1 MEVSIDRCS
10 FSLPFSL
17 TLTVGSSTV
26 QYHKKILPWKW
37 VAFKQSD
44 FREEQ
49 ERSKILGRCCLHSR
63 KILVGFHWRRW
74 KRAHLVLV
82 QITQS
87 IWSHWLFSLSCNQ
100 WTESSGPSKLVL
112 GSKYFSQKFLV
123 HFDFSM
129 ADFFF
134 FFWCQVMPGES
145 HGQRSLAGCSPWVAR
160 VGHDLVTEPPP
171 PPMTHHHF
179 IHSSFT
185 VIYLEAEP
193 IACLPLLLFHF
204 WSLLLVSYSSS
215 DP

>member
-134 FFWCQVMPGES
+134 FFLMPGNAWRIPWTEEPGRLQS
-145 HGQRSLAGCSPWVAR
+145 MGRKSRTRLSDWTTTTTNDSSPFYSL
-160 VGHDLVTEPPP
+160 
-171 PPMTHHHF
+171 
-179 IHSSFT
+179 
-185 VIYLEAEP
+185 
-193 IACLPLLLFHF
+193 
-204 WSLLLVSYSSS
+204 
-215 DP
+215 